1 MPVHSLYSPL
11 IEQALRVA
19 ATAHHTQQRKGAG
32 VPYVTHIAGVALILS
47 RAGFCDDHLLAA
59 AILHDV
65 VEDTDVTLEQLVADF
80 PQDVVDLVAALSETK
95 RDTTG
100 AKRTWEIRKQEH
112 VEHVRSASLAA
123 RAITLA
129 DKLHNLETMLHD
141 IQAERVRFESFGAP
155 PERLLWYYE
164 EMTRCAA
171 GSDADLRSLADACED
186 AIERLRAIAALR
198 SGSERLA

>member
-1 MPVHSLYSPL
+1 MPVSPLYSPL

-32 VPYVTHIAGVALILS
+32 VPYVTHVAGVALILT

-80 PQDVVDLVAALSETK
+80 PPDIIDLVAVLSETK
-95 RDTTG
+95 RDATG
-100 AKRTWEIRKQEH
+100 AKRSWEVRKQEH
-112 VEHVRSASLAA
+112 LEHVRGASRGA

-141 IQAERVRFESFGAP
+141 MQAGRVRFENFGAP
-155 PERLLWYYE
+155 PERLVWYYE
-164 EMTRCAA
+164 QMARCAA
-171 GSDADLRSLADACED
+171 GSDPELRPLADACAD

-198 SGSERLA
+198 SGSERLE

>member
-1 MPVHSLYSPL
+1 MAARPLYSPL

-19 ATAHHTQQRKGAG
+19 ARAHHAQQRKGAG
-32 VPYVTHIAGVALILS
+32 VPYVTHVAGVALILS

-65 VEDTDVTLEQLVADF
+65 VEDTEVTLQQLAADF
-80 PQDVVDLVAALSETK
+80 PQDVIDLVAALSETK
-95 RDTTG
+95 RDAAG
-100 AKRTWEIRKQEH
+100 ARRSWEVRKQEH
-112 VEHVRSASLAA
+112 LEHVRGASPSA

-141 IQAERVRFESFGAP
+141 MQAGRVRFESFGAP

-171 GSDADLRSLADACED
+171 GSDPPLKALADACED
-186 AIERLRAIAALR
+186 AIVRLRAAVAQHAAGGP
-198 SGSERLA
+198 SA